1 MSLGSAARCRNEG
14 GVHSLSVENE
24 WCVSCLLLCPVLWSP
39 VRSVR
44 RSCRSIACLLTRGP
58 RNSAD
63 SWQSRKW
70 RSSLGNRVIFLLL
83 YAVYGNVEDEGR
95 TDGRTRSCVNS
106 AVLHDGWESS
116 AAATAALLRYFP
128 LARNLSRTHSLT
140 PPREMFVRLRLRGRP
155 LLISLAHCE
164 RGG

>member
-1 MSLGSAARCRNEG
+1 M
-14 GVHSLSVENE
+14 
-24 WCVSCLLLCPVLWSP
+24 
-39 VRSVR
+39 

-116 AAATAALLRYFP
+116 ASGGGGGDCVGGNRGAFAV
-128 LARNLSRTHSLT
+128 LSLSAKSQSHSLHSLT
-140 PPREMFVRLRLRGRP
+140 HSTEGNVRPTPSADCERGREGGEEARP